1 MKLAFVTP
9 RYGAD
14 IVNGPEHACRL
25 LAEHISRRH
34 DVDVITTCARHAVS
48 WRNEYAEGPDR
59 VRGVRIRRFPVSQP
73 AAGDAAQAMA
83 KLTGEPHGRADELDW
98 VKQSGPWSAG
108 LLEHLKQHLHAYDAV
123 VFFSMSAA
131 TTVFGLPMVSA
142 RSILFP
148 YLQLSPTLRLGLW
161 AEVLAS
167 ARAIGLV
174 SAAERS
180 LMRDYV
186 RAGVTNEEVV
196 GIGIERSPGH
206 AYPRHQQDPADD
218 QVSDDGPAPDGD
230 GSAESPLEGR
240 GIPFRRRHR
249 LYDSFALYGG
259 RVEADN
265 GCQEMLDYF
274 DTYATAEPDPLSLV
288 LMGVKMMRVGDA
300 PYLRQA
306 GVLPDRDRMV
316 AYEAAEV
323 TLAPAT
329 SDLLAEAVLESFA
342 VGTPVLAS
350 ARNAAAVEHCSK
362 ANAGLYYENR
372 EEFVE
377 CLKRLASDAPLRQ
390 KLGNNGRRYIEEHYR
405 WDGVVHAPGEIAW
418 TGTTSNAPSGWCGL
432 SMGSVRPVGGG

>member
-1 MKLAFVTP
+1 VRLAFVTP

-14 IVNGPEHACRL
+14 ILNGPEHACRL

-73 AAGDAAQAMA
+73 VPGDAAQVMA

-108 LLEHLKQHLHAYDAV
+108 LLEHLKQQLHAYDAV

-131 TTVFGLPMVSA
+131 TTVFGLPMASA
-142 RSILFP
+142 RSVLFP
-148 YLQLSPTLRLGLW
+148 YLELSPTLRLGLW
-161 AEVLAS
+161 SEVLAS

-180 LMRDYV
+180 LMRHYV

-196 GIGIERSPGH
+196 GIGVERSPGH

-218 QVSDDGPAPDGD
+218 LVSDDSPAPDGD
-230 GSAESPLEGR
+230 GLVESPLEGR

-306 GVLPDRDRMV
+306 GVLPERDRMV

-323 TLAPAT
+323 TIAPAT

-362 ANAGLYYENR
+362 ANAGLYYQNR
-372 EEFVE
+372 DEFVE
-377 CLKRLASDAPLRQ
+377 CLKLLATDAPLRQ

-405 WDGVVHAPGEIAW
+405 WDGVVMRLEKLLGRIR
-418 TGTTSNAPSGWCGL
+418 S
-432 SMGSVRPVGGG
+432 R